1 MWSAHDCL
9 SGDLKSA
16 ESKSSMGIRCQLNI
30 KSLNNVPTLLLFVDN
45 FSEVTLDFPPC
56 TSATDSSCQNSKTQS
71 SQPYFWCIV
80 KKILLVSTYYLLI
93 KICKNWPTESFSPIL
108 TIKCNVYVKGI
119 NKYNEIKMFSFPFCG
134 LHEKI
139 NTTLMS
145 VKKELSKSLA
155 QILEAGGNSRP
166 GIRLIE

>member
-1 MWSAHDCL
+1 MY
-9 SGDLKSA
+9 
-16 ESKSSMGIRCQLNI
+16 M
-30 KSLNNVPTLLLFVDN
+30 
-45 FSEVTLDFPPC
+45 
-56 TSATDSSCQNSKTQS
+56 
-71 SQPYFWCIV
+71 
-80 KKILLVSTYYLLI
+80 
-93 KICKNWPTESFSPIL
+93 
-108 TIKCNVYVKGI
+108 KGI